1 MTYDEALEST
11 DITRA
16 EAIAEVRAHQISVHE
31 FLDEVGDR
39 ALYSGS
45 EVLQWLGY

>member
-11 DITRA
+11 VTRA

-31 FLDEVGDR
+31 FLDDLGDKPHYTG
-39 ALYSGS
+39 A
-45 EVLQWLGY
+45 EVLNWLGY